1 MPFPNSPNIVISLLK
16 ATKEREKY
24 QITNLRKTIG
34 IARSL
39 TREEWKASV
48 ETKVNI
54 DYKVSIN
61 AFLYQNEKFVMIGEH
76 FYKIERT
83 FVGGQFVELYLSD
96 TRLTKED
103 FYGWHNYE

>member
-1 MPFPNSPNIVISLLK
+1 MPFPNSPNIILSLLK
-16 ATKEREKY
+16 VTKDQEKY
-24 QITNLRKTIG
+24 QIINKRDAIG

-83 FVGGQFVELYLSD
+83 YVGGQFVELYLNE
-96 TRLTKED
+96 TRLTKDD
-103 FYGWHNYE
+103 FYGWYNYE

>member
-1 MPFPNSPNIVISLLK
+1 MPFPNSPNIAISLLK
-16 ATKEREKY
+16 VTKEREKY
-24 QITNLRKTIG
+24 RITNLRKTLG

-54 DYKVSIN
+54 DYKVSTN
-61 AFLYQNEKFVMIGEH
+61 AFLYQNEKFVMIDEH

-83 FVGGQFVELYLSD
+83 FVGGQFVELYLNE
-96 TRLTKED
+96 TRLSKED

>member
-16 ATKEREKY
+16 VTKEREKY
-24 QITNLRKTIG
+24 QITNLRKMIG

-61 AFLYQNEKFVMIGEH
+61 AFLYQNEKFVMIDEH

-83 FVGGQFVELYLSD
+83 FVGGQFVELYLNE
-96 TRLTKED
+96 TRLSKED

>member
-1 MPFPNSPNIVISLLK
+1 MPFPNGPNIVISLLK
-16 ATKEREKY
+16 VTKEREKY
-24 QITNLRKTIG
+24 QITNLRKMIG

-61 AFLYQNEKFVMIGEH
+61 AFLYQNEKFVMIDEH

-83 FVGGQFVELYLSD
+83 FVGGQFVELYLNE
-96 TRLTKED
+96 TRLSKED